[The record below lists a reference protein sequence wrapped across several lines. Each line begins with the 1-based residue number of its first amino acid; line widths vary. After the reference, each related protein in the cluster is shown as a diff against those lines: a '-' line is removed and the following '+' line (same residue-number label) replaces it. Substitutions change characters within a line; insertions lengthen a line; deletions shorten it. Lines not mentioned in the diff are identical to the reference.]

1 MKNKIIE
8 LLARQIINYLPKY
21 KTIIITWIGYV
32 ISAYNLLLS
41 PEMIQ
46 NIHDSF
52 GWDLSTNK
60 WLGII
65 SGIMAFLVN
74 VTRYSTEIKHQEE
87 IKKIKNLK

>member
-1 MKNKIIE
+1 
-8 LLARQIINYLPKY
+8 
-21 KTIIITWIGYV
+21 
-32 ISAYNLLLS
+32 
-41 PEMIQ
+41 MIQ